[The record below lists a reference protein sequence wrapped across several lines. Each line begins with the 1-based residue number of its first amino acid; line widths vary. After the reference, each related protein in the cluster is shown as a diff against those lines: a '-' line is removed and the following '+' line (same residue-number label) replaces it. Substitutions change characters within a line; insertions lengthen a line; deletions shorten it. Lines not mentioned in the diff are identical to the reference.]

1 MRVGVLSPNIL
12 NDIAEHNASHE
23 SPDHPWSFDSLAKR
37 ASLLFDKIYLTDDL
51 DLTCEIVGGGSGI
64 YHQDPNSGTLRYL
77 ADKGLILLP
86 QDLGYPC
93 GQAFLKENIRG
104 ATARIHRELLKVGNP
119 SNNCEPGEYTYVG
132 QPDIGDWEAHDGTHP
147 RSDKGWSDLRIEL
160 KKRKYESLLLRRNAA
175 MLRHAGMAEVVIVGS
190 LYEEKN
196 ETKHAQPVW
205 KVVINEMPDF
215 DTRAPWE
222 DVFDF
227 RAEDR
232 TQHFIRSIRRWIRK
246 IVTEEWTQA
255 ELEDEVRELV
265 YEYEN
270 HLRLARLSGGRGVL
284 RCIITGIAELAEDV
298 IKLRLANIAQLV
310 TAMIDRKTKLLEAE
324 TQAPGREVALIS
336 ELKKRF

>member
-1 MRVGVLSPNIL
+1 
-12 NDIAEHNASHE
+12 
-23 SPDHPWSFDSLAKR
+23 
-37 ASLLFDKIYLTDDL
+37 
-51 DLTCEIVGGGSGI
+51 
-64 YHQDPNSGTLRYL
+64 
-77 ADKGLILLP
+77 
-86 QDLGYPC
+86 
-93 GQAFLKENIRG
+93 
-104 ATARIHRELLKVGNP
+104 
-119 SNNCEPGEYTYVG
+119 
-132 QPDIGDWEAHDGTHP
+132 
-147 RSDKGWSDLRIEL
+147 
-160 KKRKYESLLLRRNAA
+160 
-175 MLRHAGMAEVVIVGS
+175 
-190 LYEEKN
+190 
-196 ETKHAQPVW
+196 
-205 KVVINEMPDF
+205 MPDF